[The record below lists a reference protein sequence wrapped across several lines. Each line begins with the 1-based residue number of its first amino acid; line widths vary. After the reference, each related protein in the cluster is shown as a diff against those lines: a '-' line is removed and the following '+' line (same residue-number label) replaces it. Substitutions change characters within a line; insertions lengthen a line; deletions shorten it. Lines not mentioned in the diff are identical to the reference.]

1 MTHQSFDVVV
11 VGLGAMGSAT
21 LYQLA
26 KRGIRV
32 LGIDRFAPPHTEGS
46 THGETRITRRGIG
59 EGETYVPL
67 AVRSHEIW
75 RELEAETGQSMLFEV
90 GSIVISQADD
100 NVERPGRTGFIRRSI
115 AAAQRYGIAH
125 EILGADE
132 IRQRFP
138 NLIPAG
144 DEIGYYEPGG
154 GYLMPER
161 CAAANLELAR
171 RHGATIKLGEIVT
184 AITPD
189 GSGVSITLGGE
200 TIHAGQ
206 AIVTAG
212 AWAGGLLGAPFDRLL
227 KPTRQVMHW
236 FALAPDAPQQWR
248 DSPVYMWPHG
258 EEEDGFFYGFPSL
271 DGISIKTADEFYGP
285 ASDPNAIDRNV
296 PLSDSHR
303 MHAAHLAGRLAGVT
317 NNPIKTATCIYTA
330 TPDSAFLIDRHPA
343 SPAILVASPCSGH
356 GFKHSAAIGE
366 SLAQWAIDGAS
377 AIDLSAFGLGRF
389 SQP

>member
-1 MTHQSFDVVV
+1 MNPNFDVTVI
-11 VGLGAMGSAT
+11 GLGAMGSAT

-26 KRGIRV
+26 KRGIRAI
-32 LGIDRFAPPHTEGS
+32 GIDRFAPPHAEGS

-59 EGETYVPL
+59 EGEAYVPL

-75 RELEAETGQSMLFEV
+75 RELEAETGQSMLSEV
-90 GSIVISQADD
+90 GSIVISQAND

-115 AAAQRYGIAH
+115 TAAQRFGIAH
-125 EILGADE
+125 EVLSADD

-138 NLIPAG
+138 NLTPT
-144 DEIGYYEPGG
+144 DEEIGYYEPGG

-161 CAAANLELAR
+161 CVAANLDMAR
-171 RHGATIKLGEIVT
+171 RHGATIRLGEIVT
-184 AITPD
+184 VIATD
-189 GSGVSITLGGE
+189 GEGVSITYGGE

-236 FALAPDAPQQWR
+236 FALAPDAPKQWLN
-248 DSPVYMWPHG
+248 SPVYMWPHG

-271 DGISIKTADEFYGP
+271 DGISVKTADEFYGA
-285 ASDPNAIDRNV
+285 ASDPNAIDRTV
-296 PLSDSHR
+296 PLADSQR

-317 NNPIKTATCIYTA
+317 NRPVRTATCIYTA
-330 TPDSAFLIDRHPA
+330 TPDSAFLIDRHPDY
-343 SPAILVASPCSGH
+343 PAILVASPCSGH

-366 SLAQWAIDGAS
+366 SLAQWAVDGAS
-377 AIDLSAFGLGRF
+377 VIDLSPFSLARFG
-389 SQP
+389 

>member
-1 MTHQSFDVVV
+1 MNPSFDVAVI
-11 VGLGAMGSAT
+11 GLGAMGSAT

-26 KRGIRV
+26 KRGIRAI
-32 LGIDRFAPPHTEGS
+32 GIDRFAPPHAEGS

-59 EGETYVPL
+59 EGEAYVPL

-90 GSIVISQADD
+90 GSIVISQAND

-115 AAAQRYGIAH
+115 TAAQRFDIAH
-125 EILGADE
+125 EVLSADD

-138 NLIPAG
+138 NLTPT
-144 DEIGYYEPGG
+144 DEEIGYYEPGG

-161 CAAANLELAR
+161 CVAANLDMAR
-171 RHGATIKLGEIVT
+171 RHGATIRLGEIVT
-184 AITPD
+184 VIATD
-189 GSGVSITLGGE
+189 GEGVSITYGGE

-236 FALAPDAPQQWR
+236 FALAPDAPKQWLN
-248 DSPVYMWPHG
+248 SPVYMWPHG

-271 DGISIKTADEFYGP
+271 DGISVKTADEFYGA
-285 ASDPNAIDRNV
+285 ASDPNAIDRTV
-296 PLSDSHR
+296 PLADSQR

-317 NNPIKTATCIYTA
+317 NRPVRTATCIYTA
-330 TPDSAFLIDRHPA
+330 TPDSAFLIDRHPDC
-343 SPAILVASPCSGH
+343 PAILVASPCSGH

-366 SLAQWAIDGAS
+366 SLAQWAIDRAP
-377 AIDLSAFGLGRF
+377 AIDLSPF
-389 SQP
+389 SLAWFD

>member
-115 AAAQRYGIAH
+115 AAAQRYGITH
-125 EILGADE
+125 EILGTDE

-161 CAAANLELAR
+161 CVAANLDMAR
-171 RHGATIKLGEIVT
+171 RHGATVKLGEIVT

-189 GSGVSITLGGE
+189 GSDVSITLGGE
-200 TIHAGQ
+200 TIHAGR

-236 FALAPDAPQQWR
+236 FALAPDAPKAWLN
-248 DSPVYMWPHG
+248 SPVYMWPHG

-285 ASDPNAIDRNV
+285 ASDPNAIDRSV

-303 MHAAHLAGRLAGVT
+303 MHAAHLAGRLAGVK
-317 NNPIKTATCIYTA
+317 NNPVKTATCIYTA

-343 SPAILVASPCSGH
+343 SAAILVASPCSGH

-366 SLAQWAIDGAS
+366 SLAQWALDGAS

>member
-1 MTHQSFDVVV
+1 MNPSFDVAVI
-11 VGLGAMGSAT
+11 GLGAMGSAT

-26 KRGIRV
+26 KRGIRAI
-32 LGIDRFAPPHTEGS
+32 GIDRFAPPHAEGS

-59 EGETYVPL
+59 EGEAYVPL

-90 GSIVISQADD
+90 GSIVISQAND

-115 AAAQRYGIAH
+115 TAAQRFDIAH
-125 EILGADE
+125 EVLSADD

-138 NLIPAG
+138 NLTPT
-144 DEIGYYEPGG
+144 DEEIGYYEPGG

-161 CAAANLELAR
+161 CVAANLDMAR
-171 RHGATIKLGEIVT
+171 RHGATIRLGEIVT
-184 AITPD
+184 VIATD
-189 GSGVSITLGGE
+189 GEGVSITYGGE

-236 FALAPDAPQQWR
+236 FALAPDAPKQWLN
-248 DSPVYMWPHG
+248 SPVYMWPHG

-271 DGISIKTADEFYGP
+271 DGISVKTADEFYGA

-296 PLSDSHR
+296 PLADSQR

-317 NNPIKTATCIYTA
+317 NRPVRTATCIYTA
-330 TPDSAFLIDRHPA
+330 TPDSAFLIDRHPDC
-343 SPAILVASPCSGH
+343 PAILVASPCSGH

-366 SLAQWAIDGAS
+366 SLAQWAIDGAPV
-377 AIDLSAFGLGRF
+377 IDLSAFSLARF
-389 SQP
+389 G

>member
-1 MTHQSFDVVV
+1 MNQSFDVAVI
-11 VGLGAMGSAT
+11 GLGAMGSAT

-26 KRGIRV
+26 KRGIRAI
-32 LGIDRFAPPHTEGS
+32 GIDRFAPPHAEGS

-67 AVRSHEIW
+67 AMRSHEIW
-75 RELEAETGQSMLFEV
+75 RELEAETGESMLFEV

-115 AAAQRYGIAH
+115 AAAQRYDIPH
-125 EILGADE
+125 EILSADE
-132 IRQRFP
+132 IGRRFP
-138 NLIPAG
+138 NLIPG
-144 DEIGYYEPGG
+144 DNEVGYYEPGG

-161 CAAANLELAR
+161 CVAANLTMAR
-171 RHGATIKLGEIVT
+171 RHGATIQLGEVVESIV
-184 AITPD
+184 PD
-189 GSGVSITLGGE
+189 GDGVAISVGGE
-200 TIHAGQ
+200 TIRAGQ

-236 FALAPDAPQQWR
+236 FALAPDAPQEWR
-248 DSPVYMWPHG
+248 NSPVYMWPHG
-258 EEEDGFFYGFPSL
+258 EAEDGFFYGFPSL
-271 DGISIKTADEFYGP
+271 DGLSVKTADEFYGA
-285 ASDPNAIDRNV
+285 ASDPNAIDRVV

-303 MHAAHLAGRLAGVT
+303 MHAAHLAGRLAGLT

-343 SPAILVASPCSGH
+343 SASITVASPCSGH

-366 SLAQWAIDGAS
+366 SLAQWALDGAS
-377 AIDLSAFGLGRF
+377 AIDLSAFSLSRF
-389 SQP
+389 A

>member
-11 VGLGAMGSAT
+11 IGLGAMGSAT

-26 KRGIRV
+26 KRGIRA

-161 CAAANLELAR
+161 CVAANLDMAR

-189 GSGVSITLGGE
+189 GSDVSITLGGE
-200 TIHAGQ
+200 TIHAGR

-285 ASDPNAIDRNV
+285 PSDPNAIDRSI

-343 SPAILVASPCSGH
+343 SAAILVASPCSGH

-377 AIDLSAFGLGRF
+377 VIDLSAFGLGRF